1 MLKYFRNLTLNV
13 SDFLQR
19 EQVGECWKL
28 KVSNSSPSLLTCMCS
43 KGHYSNPPLTLS
55 KEEESVP
62 APEICQN
69 IFPSLFFPQKVRKWL
84 FL

>member
-1 MLKYFRNLTLNV
+1 MLKYFRSLTLNV

-28 KVSNSSPSLLTCMCS
+28 KVSNTSPSLLPCTCS

-55 KEEESVP
+55 KEEDSVP
-62 APEICQN
+62 TLENYQN
-69 IFPSLFFPQKVRKWL
+69 FFPFLFLPQKVRKW
-84 FL
+84 